1 MNIFWV
7 MIIAVFMNGELIDAG
22 LLADAAGEVHFSTEK
37 ECIEV
42 KDEIPSLLADFFPPG
57 IKYEVECVKIEE
69 LPKSGARI

>member
-22 LLADAAGEVHFSTEK
+22 LLSDGAGEVHFSTEK
-37 ECIEV
+37 ECIKFKAEMP
-42 KDEIPSLLADFFPPG
+42 ILLADFFPPG
-57 IKYEVECVKIEE
+57 TEYEVECVKIEE